1 MTDEQNAA
9 EQLDEEGLGDQP
21 DADDLPG
28 LNQYVDI
35 GPMSAE
41 DPTLL
46 MGGADAL
53 DNDVTRAWREEP
65 EIDID
70 DSPVDER
77 SVMSVLDATE
87 PGSDQ
92 LDHEEQLVGE
102 AVRPAD
108 GHTGPEDAAL
118 HIEPDH

>member
-1 MTDEQNAA
+1 MTDKQNAA
-9 EQLDEEGLGDQP
+9 EQLDEDVLGDEP
-21 DADDLPG
+21 DVDDLPG
-28 LNQYVDI
+28 LNRYVEI

-65 EIDID
+65 ETDID
-70 DSPVDER
+70 DSPADER
-77 SVMSVLDATE
+77 SVMSLLEATE

-92 LDHEEQLVGE
+92 LDDEEQLVGE
-102 AVRPAD
+102 PVRPAD
-108 GHTGPEDAAL
+108 GNTEPEDAAL